1 VRRLLALSISLGP
14 GPSWW
19 LASLLVLLA
28 GPAAWGQAGA
38 PAPTVRVSGTV
49 SVAGSRDPVPG
60 TTVQVLRT
68 RSGVAADAQGD
79 FLITALATDTIL
91 FRAIG
96 YKPHRLALG
105 GTSLSQLVVQI
116 SLVPDPVQLGE
127 VQVTSDR
134 PDRASINRALRN
146 MKRPT
151 PPVVKIPKKAPRP
164 KALFPVD
171 STGPKVIAPSIATSN
186 VDWLYD
192 QFSREGKQ
200 RRKVEQL
207 KAQEAAEKAQ
217 KARTEYNKAFKD
229 NRGYE

>member
-1 VRRLLALSISLGP
+1 MKKLSTPIPTQCLFFVVG
-14 GPSWW
+14 W
-19 LASLLVLLA
+19 LVLAALGA
-28 GPAAWGQAGA
+28 PRAWGQAGS
-38 PAPTVRVSGTV
+38 PPPVVRVSGTV

-68 RSGVAADAQGD
+68 RRGVAANAQGD
-79 FLITALATDTIL
+79 FLVTALATDTIL
-91 FRAIG
+91 FRAVG
-96 YKPHRLALG
+96 FKPHLLALG

-116 SLVPDPVQLGE
+116 ALVPEPVQLSE
-127 VQVTSDR
+127 VKVTADR

-146 MKRPT
+146 IKRPA
-151 PPVVKIPKKAPRP
+151 PPVVKIPKKAPPP
-164 KALFPVD
+164 KPLFPVD
-171 STGPKVIAPSIATSN
+171 TTGPKVVAPSIATSN
-186 VDWLYD
+186 VDWLYE

-229 NRGYE
+229 NQGYE